1 MKTVGRHFE
10 DHQRS
15 QTCSAERT
23 QVDHKLV
30 TVYAEC
36 LCYLHQTIEQ
46 HGSFTVIQS
55 LKGGVLKCLVRWA
68 DRMEEYIKDNQLFAM
83 ANSSSNHFEFLL
95 KDIIKYTTHHSVCA
109 VLSRA
114 MRESEDAYV
123 QVSGTMLDAH
133 YSQFQETI
141 HERLSIWRQW
151 DQLGRNC
158 CANAECPLPV
168 YTPRL
173 GTVKRTPMFRC
184 SGCELTL
191 YCSKS
196 CQKAS
201 WNTGH
206 RDVCRT
212 MRKNRFDEDGWPK
225 SDYFFDSR
233 DRLYRDWFILEH
245 IGKYRITFLSKQKR
259 FRSEHRSIPANEPVV
274 SVLDFTTFPLGD
286 PPWSF
291 CNIDTQAVP
300 KAREQAP
307 DADWDVLL
315 DEAKKRNGKDP
326 LVMAII
332 PVAGDYHHYYWVGFG
347 RQQSN

>member
-1 MKTVGRHFE
+1 
-10 DHQRS
+10 
-15 QTCSAERT
+15 
-23 QVDHKLV
+23 
-30 TVYAEC
+30 
-36 LCYLHQTIEQ
+36 
-46 HGSFTVIQS
+46 
-55 LKGGVLKCLVRWA
+55 
-68 DRMEEYIKDNQLFAM
+68 
-83 ANSSSNHFEFLL
+83 
-95 KDIIKYTTHHSVCA
+95 
-109 VLSRA
+109 
-114 MRESEDAYV
+114 
-123 QVSGTMLDAH
+123 
-133 YSQFQETI
+133 
-141 HERLSIWRQW
+141 
-151 DQLGRNC
+151 
-158 CANAECPLPV
+158 
-168 YTPRL
+168 
-173 GTVKRTPMFRC
+173 
-184 SGCELTL
+184 
-191 YCSKS
+191 S